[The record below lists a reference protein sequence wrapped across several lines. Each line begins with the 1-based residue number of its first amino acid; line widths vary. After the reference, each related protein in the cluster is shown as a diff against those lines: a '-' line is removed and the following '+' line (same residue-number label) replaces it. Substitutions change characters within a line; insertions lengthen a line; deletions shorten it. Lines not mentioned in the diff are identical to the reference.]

1 MTLAYKVLGPLA
13 AVAVAVL
20 GAPSAAADPAPP
32 SSVHEVVHS
41 TAAAGEDPRDMLAY
55 WTPERMAAAEPLGS
69 LLDGVTRDLPLPAS
83 QVIAPQAAPRPDST
97 GTRWTAGGKVTR
109 TTGRVF
115 LTMDGRDFT
124 CSASVVNA
132 GNKDTVVTAGHCLKD
147 GTGAWAKNWTF
158 APGYAD
164 GDSPYGRYPAREMLV
179 APEWSDQA
187 DDSFDFGF
195 AVLGTDGG
203 DHVQS
208 RTGAQKIAFDRG
220 QSDPVYAFGYPS
232 TGRYNGRSLHY
243 CSGST
248 RPDQGGTTANG
259 MACTMTEGSSGGP
272 WLSDF
277 NTGNGTGTI
286 TSVVSFKYADDSR
299 TQYGPRLG
307 DEARD
312 LYRRAASL

>member
-1 MTLAYKVLGPLA
+1 MTLACKVLGPLMA
-13 AVAVAVL
+13 AVVAVA
-20 GAPSAAADPAPP
+20 GAPSAIAAPTPP
-32 SSVHEVVHS
+32 SSAHEVVHS
-41 TAAAGEDPRDMLAY
+41 TAAAGEDPRDMLAH
-55 WTPERMAAAEPLGS
+55 WTPARMAAAQPLDS
-69 LLDGVTRDLPLPAS
+69 LLSGVARDLPLPAP
-83 QVIAPQAAPRPDST
+83 QAIAPQAAPRPDST
-97 GTRWTAGGKVTR
+97 GRRWTAGGKVTR

-115 LTMDGRDFT
+115 LTMGGRDFT
-124 CSASVVNA
+124 CSASVVSA

-147 GTGAWAKNWTF
+147 GTGAWARNWTF
-158 APGYAD
+158 APGYTD

-179 APEWSDQA
+179 APEWSERA

-208 RTGAQKIAFDRG
+208 RAGGQPIAFG
-220 QSDPVYAFGYPS
+220 GAPSGPVYAFGYPS
-232 TGRYNGRSLHY
+232 AGGFQGRHLYY

-259 MACTMTEGSSGGP
+259 MACAMTEGSSGGP

-277 NTGNGTGTI
+277 NTGKGTGTI

-307 DEARD
+307 EEARA
-312 LYRRAASL
+312 LYRRAAAL